1 MTLSMTGF
9 GKSEITLTNFNINIE
24 IRSLNSK
31 FLDLS
36 LKLPNIFKEFDLP
49 LRKLIKEKV
58 IRGKVELIIHYEKI
72 NQTNTVSLN
81 KERII
86 SYYNE
91 LKEITNE
98 LNENVDKDL
107 IGYTLKLP
115 EIIQHSK
122 EFLNDNSKKLL
133 LSSVEK
139 ACEDLTKFRKNEGS
153 AIEKELK
160 GYLNT
165 ILENL
170 KKVNNFEIERL
181 PKVKE
186 KLNRAIDE
194 LNLKNHL
201 DEKRLELELIYYSEK
216 IDITEEKVR
225 LKEHCIHF
233 KNSLKESNSGK
244 KLGFITQEMGREI
257 NTLGSKANHISIQKI
272 VVDMKDELE
281 KIKEQVLNV
290 L

>member
-9 GKSEITLTNFNINIE
+9 GKSEVTLDHFNVNIE

-36 LKLPNIFKEFDLP
+36 LKLPNIFKDLELP
-49 LRKLIKEKV
+49 IRKLIKEKV

-72 NQTNTVSLN
+72 NITNTASLN
-81 KERII
+81 KDKII
-86 SYYNE
+86 GYHNE
-91 LKEITNE
+91 LKEITE
-98 LNENVDKDL
+98 KLNYNSDKDL
-107 IGYTLKLP
+107 IGYALKLP

-122 EFLNDNSKKLL
+122 DILNENSKSLV
-133 LSSVEK
+133 LSCVEK
-139 ACEDLTKFRKNEGS
+139 ACEDLKMFRINEGS
-153 AIEKELK
+153 ALEKELNK
-160 GYLNT
+160 YLNS
-165 ILENL
+165 ILEDL
-170 KKVNNFEIERL
+170 LDVNNFEIERL

-186 KLNRAIDE
+186 KLFKAIDE
-194 LNLKNHL
+194 LNLKNQI
-201 DEKRLELELIYYSEK
+201 DEKRLEQELIYYSEK
-216 IDITEEKVR
+216 IDLTEEKVR
-225 LKEHCIHF
+225 LKEHCLHF
-233 KNSLKESNSGK
+233 KKSIKENNSGK

-272 VVDMKDELE
+272 VVNMKDELE